1 MQSVAFHTLGCKVNI
16 YETEA
21 MQQLMQEAGY
31 KTVEFEDSADIY
43 IINTCSITNMADK
56 KSRQILHRAKKE
68 NPNAIVV
75 AVGCYVQSAAEQLK
89 KDGNIDIIVGN
100 NRKKDIAKIIGE
112 YFCRQEQSYIIDI
125 NSTKEYEEF
134 FTLKPGTHTRAFLK
148 VQDGCN
154 QFCTYCIIPYTRGR
168 VRSRKKEEV
177 LKEAGALAAAGYQ
190 ELVLTGIHLSS
201 YGMDFQD
208 KTDLGELIEA
218 ISRKE
223 GIERIRIGSLEPRI
237 ISEDFMERMR
247 GIEQFCP
254 HFHLSLQSGCDETLR
269 RMNRHYNTEEY
280 YRGVELIRKYYPK
293 AALTTD
299 IIVGF
304 PGETQEEFIKSRE
317 FIEKV
322 NFFETHIFPFSLRQG
337 TKAAKMPGQ
346 IPKEEKNRR
355 AAELAKINRRNRE
368 AFHRRNL
375 GSRAE
380 LLVEERIEIEGVH
393 YLGGHTKEYIRA
405 LAPDTKEGLNRI
417 LKGRLVSCLDGEH
430 MLFEPDCP
438 SEGQSNTNGGI
449 CLEN

>member
-31 KTVEFEDSADIY
+31 KTVAFEDAADIY
-43 IINTCSITNMADK
+43 IINTCSVTNMADK

-89 KDGNIDIIVGN
+89 KDGNIDLIIGN

-112 YFCRQEQSYIIDI
+112 YFCGRDKREQSYIIDI
-125 NSTKEYEEF
+125 HATREYEEF

-168 VRSRKKEEV
+168 VRSRQKAEV
-177 LKEAGALAAAGYQ
+177 LKEASDLAAAGYQ

-201 YGMDFQD
+201 YGIDFE
-208 KTDLGELIEA
+208 KRTGLGELIEA
-218 ISRKE
+218 ISETE
-223 GIERIRIGSLEPRI
+223 GIRRIRIGSLEPRI
-237 ISEDFMERMR
+237 ISEDFLERMR
-247 GIEQFCP
+247 RIEAFCP
-254 HFHLSLQSGCDETLR
+254 HFHLSLQSGCDDTLR
-269 RMNRHYNTEEY
+269 RMNRHYDTEEY
-280 YRGVELIRKYYPK
+280 YRGVELIRKYYPR

-304 PGETQEEFIKSRE
+304 PGETQEEFAKSRE

-322 NFFETHIFPFSLRQG
+322 NFFETHIFPFSRREG
-337 TKAAKMPGQ
+337 TKAAKMPDQ
-346 IPKEEKNRR
+346 IPKAEKNRR
-355 AAELAKINRRNRE
+355 AAELAKINRRNKE
-368 AFHRRNL
+368 AFHRESI
-375 GSRAE
+375 GSDAE
-380 LLVEERIEIEGVH
+380 LLVEEEIEIGGLP
-393 YLGGHTKEYIRA
+393 YLCGHTKEYIRA
-405 LAPDTKEGLNRI
+405 LAPYAEESLNRI
-417 LKGRLVSCLDGEH
+417 LKGRLSACEDKEH
-430 MLFEPDCP
+430 MLFTP
-438 SEGQSNTNGGI
+438 
-449 CLEN
+449 L